1 MLDQDNTKVG
11 DTMYGSKR
19 MVNVYI
25 LNILREFSDENHAI
39 TQQEILKRLK
49 NDYSVVCDRRT
60 VKAYVD
66 EWTELGWDIVYDG
79 GYKLITREF
88 DESELRILIDSV
100 LFSKS
105 ISTKQA
111 KELIDKLKGLA
122 SKYFKSKVSHV
133 SNLPN
138 LNRTINK
145 QAMYW
150 LDTINDAI
158 DKQKKIRFFY
168 NEMGTNFKLHLKR
181 EDPYIVNPYQI
192 VANNGRFYLIGNV
205 DQYDNIIHFRLDKM
219 TDVECLDEPRKSKK
233 KIPELANGLNLPKHM
248 AEHIYMFS
256 GESVWAEIKTAP
268 SMMWDLTDW
277 FGTEFKIEKKTDEY
291 IIIRLKCNYSALR
304 YWALQFGPYV
314 EILKPDNLRQQ
325 LQSDAKALWEKYK
338 EL

>member
-1 MLDQDNTKVG
+1 MF
-11 DTMYGSKR
+11 GSKK

-25 LNILREFSDENHAI
+25 LNILREFSDENHAL
-39 TQQEILKRLK
+39 TQQEILKRLE
-49 NDYSVVCDRRT
+49 NDYGVVCDRRT
-60 VKAYVD
+60 VKAYID
-66 EWTELGWDIVYDG
+66 EWTELGWDIVYDK
-79 GYKLITREF
+79 GYKLIAREF

-111 KELIDKLKGLA
+111 QELIDKLKGFA
-122 SKYFKSKVSHV
+122 SKYFKAKVSHV
-133 SNLPN
+133 CNLPN

-168 NEMGTNFKLHLKR
+168 NDMGPDFKLHLKR
-181 EDPYIVNPYQI
+181 KEPYIVNPYQI
-192 VANNGRFYLIGNV
+192 VANNGRFYLIANV

-219 TDVECLDEPRKSKK
+219 TDVECMDENRKPKN

-256 GESVWAEIKTAP
+256 GESVWAEIKTTE

-277 FGTEFKIEKKTDEY
+277 FGTDFKIEKKTDEY
-291 IIIRLKCNYSALR
+291 IIARIKCNYAALR
-304 YWALQFGPYV
+304 YWALQFGPHV

-325 LQSDAKALWEKYK
+325 LQEDAKALWEKYK
-338 EL
+338 A

>member
-1 MLDQDNTKVG
+1 
-11 DTMYGSKR
+11 MYGSKK

-25 LNILREFSDENHAI
+25 LNILREFSDENHAL
-39 TQQEILKRLK
+39 TQQEILKRLE
-49 NDYSVVCDRRT
+49 NDYGVVCDRRT
-60 VKAYVD
+60 VKAYID
-66 EWTELGWDIVYDG
+66 EWTELDWDIVYDK
-79 GYKLITREF
+79 GYKLIAREF

-111 KELIDKLKGLA
+111 QELIDKLKGFA
-122 SKYFKSKVSHV
+122 SKYFKAKVSHV
-133 SNLPN
+133 CNLPN

-168 NEMGTNFKLHLKR
+168 NEMGTDFKLHLKR
-181 EDPYIVNPYQI
+181 DDPYIVNPYQI

-256 GESVWAEIKTAP
+256 GESVWAEIKTTK

-277 FGTEFKIEKKTDEY
+277 FGTDFKIEKETDEY
-291 IIIRLKCNYSALR
+291 IVARIKCNYAALR
-304 YWALQFGPYV
+304 YWSLQFGPYV
-314 EILKPDNLRQQ
+314 EILKPDNLRGQ
-325 LQSDAKALWEKYK
+325 LRADAKAMWEKYK